1 MRESARK
8 IWTRITQ
15 NTENALYL
23 VRMRENAGKCEKNA
37 DQNNSEYQLF
47 LRSVFNHGKT
57 AIHNLIEKKPPEFVE
72 ICGVLDNHQAAQE
85 DNIGK
90 AGIRFFTSFFCQNI

>member
-1 MRESARK
+1 
-8 IWTRITQ
+8 
-15 NTENALYL
+15 
-23 VRMRENAGKCEKNA
+23 MRENAGKCEKNA

-90 AGIRFFTSFFCQNI
+90 AGIRFFASFFCQNI